1 VGGWETK
8 NQTDQEAEEKVIVL
22 VIKGLHQCES
32 NLLTVQN
39 YDTSDLLYTAKKIL
53 RESLTSTNAATALL
67 TYVSRHNIL

>member
-1 VGGWETK
+1 VDRTK